1 MEKADIENPII
12 LQEVS
17 SKEMADDTATTPL
30 VKAKKPRKPMTQG
43 QLANLAIQ
51 REKLAANHAR
61 KRAEKIL
68 AAETLLGKKKAAPV
82 QVENKENIKP
92 VITRYPSPV
101 SIPSSSDEEEIIVQ
115 KKVKKVKEVIAPKKK
130 VKKTRKV
137 IIYEES
143 TTDEDEAQMEEEME
157 EGYEY
162 SPPTPVPYK
171 SRQMNTQQNSKSKI
185 MHSNKIQA
193 TRNFFCD

>member
-1 MEKADIENPII
+1 MEKADIENSII

-17 SKEMADDTATTPL
+17 SKEMADDTGTTPL
-30 VKAKKPRKPMTQG
+30 VKAKKPRKPMTAG

-92 VITRYPSPV
+92 VVTRYPSPV
-101 SIPSSSDEEEIIVQ
+101 PVPSSSDEEEIIVQ
-115 KKVKKVKEVIAPKKK
+115 KKVKKVKEVVSPKK
-130 VKKTRKV
+130 VKRTRKV

-143 TTDEDEAQMEEEME
+143 TTDEDEEQMEQEME

-162 SPPTPVPYK
+162 SPPAPVPYK